1 MKQELLDKKE
11 FLMSYQ
17 SEYSRAR
24 QCMREI
30 EQIRE
35 LGDCLDQAGENLQAM
50 GAKTGMHG
58 WVEQLEEISQQL
70 EQQVERALTARS
82 AVSACLDGVKDER
95 YRTLL
100 RSRYLLGQTWDE
112 VAQNMYMD
120 ERWVRRLHLR
130 ALEELVLP
138 GQVSVAV

>member
-138 GQVSVAV
+138 GKASVAV